1 MEKAKQTFQG
11 IYGMMWDKPALRFT
25 ELDQSKTALVVIDMV
40 NGFVREGAMKNELAE
55 EIIEPITSYMK
66 KFNEKNMPVIAFGDC
81 HKKDSPEF
89 RSYPVHCLEGS
100 SQAELIDEIKEVG
113 GYKYIAK
120 SSTNGVLEEEFQEW
134 LKENPQITD
143 FVVTGV
149 CTDICVMQF
158 CLTLKAYLDKNNVK
172 SRIILP
178 LNAIETYEKGGH
190 QITLTNTMGIYFM
203 EQNGAEVYFEINL
216 KGYNPIKIIDGGK

>member
-11 IYGMMWDKPALRFT
+11 IYGMMWDKGALRFT
-25 ELDQSKTALVVIDMV
+25 QIDKEKTALVVIDMV
-40 NGFVREGAMKNELAE
+40 NGFVREGAMKNDLAVD
-55 EIIEPITSYMK
+55 IIEPIADYMK
-66 KFNEKNMPVIAFGDC
+66 RFNEEGMPVIAFGDC
-81 HKKDSPEF
+81 HKKESPEF
-89 RSYPVHCLEGS
+89 DRYPEHCVEGTS
-100 SQAELIDEIKEVG
+100 EVEIVDELKAVG

-120 SSTNGVLEEEFQEW
+120 ASTNAFLEEEFQAW

-143 FVVTGV
+143 FVITGV

-158 CLTLKAYLDKNNVK
+158 VLTLKAYFDKNNVK

-203 EQNGAEVYFEINL
+203 EENGAEVVFEINL
-216 KGYNPIKIIDGGK
+216 KGYNPIKIIDGGI